1 MATNMELAVSYPP
14 SKFEADNTIANPT
27 IREKYQLSADIV
39 NGNRELVHN
48 NPNLYYL
55 RYSSS
60 CSSKGSSRCLSM

>member
-39 NGNRELVHN
+39 NGNRELHAQ
-48 NPNLYYL
+48 P
-55 RYSSS
+55 
-60 CSSKGSSRCLSM
+60 SKLILS